1 MNYTPVKIGC
11 LVFYA
16 AALVSLFVAWPP
28 LLENILQIGTLLLFA
43 AHAIEVVVSFKW
55 IKLYEGPL
63 AVSILLTL
71 LFGFMHWMP
80 YKRRAEQ
87 RGAR

>member
-1 MNYTPVKIGC
+1 M
-11 LVFYA
+11 
-16 AALVSLFVAWPP
+16 
-28 LLENILQIGTLLLFA
+28 
-43 AHAIEVVVSFKW
+43 SFKW

-80 YKRRAEQ
+80 YKRRAQ
-87 RGAR
+87 QGGAQ